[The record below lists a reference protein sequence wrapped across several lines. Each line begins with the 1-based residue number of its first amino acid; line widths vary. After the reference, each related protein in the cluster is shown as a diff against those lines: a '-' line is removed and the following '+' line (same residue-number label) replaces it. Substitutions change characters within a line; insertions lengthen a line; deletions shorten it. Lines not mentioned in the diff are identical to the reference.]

1 LDADSWDLTEIP
13 LGEDRQAYTLRVLV
27 EGAVVRS
34 VDLTAPGW
42 VYTAA
47 MQADDGVAG
56 TVDIEVAQVSDRF
69 GEGPVSRVMV
79 FV

>member
-1 LDADSWDLTEIP
+1 